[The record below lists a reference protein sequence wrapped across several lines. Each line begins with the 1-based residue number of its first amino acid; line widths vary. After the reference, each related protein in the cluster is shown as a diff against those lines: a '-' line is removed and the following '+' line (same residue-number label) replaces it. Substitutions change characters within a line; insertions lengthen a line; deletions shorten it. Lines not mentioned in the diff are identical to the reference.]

1 MEYPERDVMTMCEDD
16 APWQSEE
23 WLEQKY
29 CVEGMTMAEI
39 ADECDASYD
48 TIRYYKD
55 KFGIEGRPNGV
66 SVEAYNATEG
76 DLKRMYWDEGLSLK
90 DIGNELNVSQSW
102 VIRKMDEFGIE
113 RRVSDNEKGTAWKDA
128 DRLERM
134 YWDEGMTLEEIGEEL
149 GCSAS
154 TISGWMQRFDIDRE
168 KLPGEKPPSHRITPH
183 GYEEVRTK
191 MDGQQYSVLIHRLL
205 AVAEGL
211 LSTQAY
217 ADGLLHVH
225 HKNGVSWDNRP
236 SNLEVMTESEHH
248 KHHYGEIP
256 KDDKGKF
263 RKSP

>member
-1 MEYPERDVMTMCEDD
+1 MEYPERDVMIMSGDN

-55 KFGIEGRPNGV
+55 KYNIEGRPNGL
-66 SVEAYNATEG
+66 SVEAHNATKD
-76 DLKRMYWDEGLSLK
+76 DLERMYWDEGLSLK
-90 DIGNELNVSQSW
+90 GVGDELNVSQTW
-102 VIRKMDEFGIE
+102 VIRKMNELGID
-113 RRVSDNEKGTAWKDA
+113 RRQRDNEKGTAWKDA

-134 YWDEGMTLEEIGEEL
+134 YWDEDMTLEEIGDEL

-154 TISGWMQRFDIDRE
+154 TISQWMQRFDIDRE
-168 KLPGEKPPSHRITPH
+168 KLPEEKPPSHRITH
-183 GYEEVRTK
+183 EGYEEVRTK
-191 MDGQQYSVLIHRLL
+191 IDQKQYSVLIHRLL

-211 LSTQAY
+211 LSPQAY

-225 HKNGVSWDNRP
+225 HKNGVPWDNRP
-236 SNLEVMTESEHH
+236 SNLEVLTKSEHH
-248 KHHYGEIP
+248 KHHYDEIP
-256 KDDKGKF
+256 KDGENKF